1 MSFQSLS
8 VSLGIQILFMSN
20 HSLFTDVIL
29 PVPLP
34 RLFTYSI
41 PVDMHQMVCVGKRVA
56 VPFGKKKVYSGVVYQ
71 VHKNK
76 PEEYETKDIIS
87 VLDDEPV
94 VNTFQLKFWDWL
106 ADYYQCTLGEVYKA
120 ALPSG
125 LKMESE
131 TRIIY
136 NAEFEAQAPL
146 SERENTILDIIAGK
160 KVCSINDVN
169 QLSGIKNCL
178 PVIKRLLEYNA
189 VFVNEHLKES
199 YKAKTE
205 KTISLHPNC
214 QSEEALQ
221 QVFDKLSR
229 APKQQE
235 LLMSVLSMVG
245 GLTGAITNQSVS
257 KAELLKK
264 ANASPAALKELC
276 NKDIL
281 AEQEHAIDRLDLAE
295 KEVHVANALSQV
307 QQVAFDEI
315 KAGFEQKDVTLLH
328 GVTSGGKT
336 EIYIHLIEEQLKQ
349 GKQVLYLLPEIALT
363 TQITSR
369 LQKHFGN
376 KMGIYHSKF
385 ADAERVEVWRN
396 LQQHRN
402 YQLIVGVR
410 SSVFLPYTNL
420 GLVIV
425 DEEHENTYKQ
435 FDPAPRY
442 HARDAAIVLGK
453 SFGAK
458 ILLGTATPSI
468 ESYYNAQQGK
478 YALVELL
485 QRYEGIEMPEIVAV
499 DVREAKRKKQMNS
512 HFSPVLLEKMDEAL
526 QRGEQVILFQNRRG
540 FSPFIECGQCAY
552 VAKCVNCDVSMTY
565 HKHLNQLVCHY
576 CNHTMQLPTVCPAC
590 HSPAIETRGFGTE
603 KIEEEMSLLYPD
615 YKVARMDLDTT
626 RSKSGYDKLIQKFED
641 RKVHILIGT
650 QMIAKGLDF
659 DNVSV
664 VGILNAD
671 NMLNYPDFRAFERS
685 YQLMTQVSGRA
696 GRKNKQGLVVLQTSN
711 PKHPVIMDVINHNF
725 INHYTG
731 QLEERQMFK
740 YPPFYRLIY
749 ITIKHKEQ
757 STTNKAAHLLAEQ
770 LRVIFGSRVLG
781 PQAPVINRIQNLF
794 IKKILIK
801 MEKKASPTKVK
812 HLMRESI
819 FSLQAQQAFRY
830 VTFQIDVDP
839 A

>member
-1 MSFQSLS
+1 MSSKP
-8 VSLGIQILFMSN
+8 LFI
-20 HSLFTDVIL
+20 DIIL

-34 RLFTYSI
+34 RLFTYSV
-41 PVDMHQMVCVGKRVA
+41 PDDLTHLTVVGKRVV
-56 VPFGKKKVYSGVVYQ
+56 VPFGKKKVYSGIVYKLHHSQ
-71 VHKNK
+71 

-87 VLDDEPV
+87 ILDDEPV
-94 VNTFQLKFWDWL
+94 VNAYQLKFWNWL

-125 LKMESE
+125 MKMESE

-136 NAEFEAQAPL
+136 NADFVAESPL
-146 SERENTILDIIAGK
+146 SDKENKVLDIIAGK

-169 QLSGIKNCL
+169 QLSGLRNSL

-189 VFVNEHLKES
+189 VFINERLKES
-199 YKAKTE
+199 YKAKT
-205 KTISLHPNC
+205 KKVISLHPDC

-221 QVFDKLSR
+221 KVFDKLSR

-235 LLMSVLSMVG
+235 LLMTLLSSVG
-245 GLTGAITNQSVS
+245 GLTGAITNQQVS
-257 KAELLKK
+257 KSELLKN
-264 ANASPAALKELC
+264 ANASQAAIKELC
-276 NKDIL
+276 KKNIL
-281 AEQEHAIDRLDLAE
+281 LEQEQAIDRLDLDE
-295 KEVHVANALSQV
+295 KEVKTANALSEV
-307 QQVAFDEI
+307 QQTAYDAI
-315 KAGFEQKDVTLLH
+315 KTGFETHDVTLLH

-336 EIYIHLIEEQLKQ
+336 EIYIHLIEEQLQQ

-385 ADAERVEVWRN
+385 ADAERVEVWNN
-396 LQQHRN
+396 LRKQRN

-410 SSVFLPYTNL
+410 SSVFLPFSNL
-420 GLVIV
+420 GLIIV

-442 HARDAAIVLGK
+442 HARDAAIVLGNL
-453 SFGAK
+453 FGAK
-458 ILLGTATPSI
+458 TLLGTATPSI
-468 ESYYNAQQGK
+468 ESYFNAQQGK
-478 YALVELL
+478 YALVELT
-485 QRYEGIEMPEIVAV
+485 QRFEGIKLPEIKAV

-512 HFSPVLLEKMDEAL
+512 HFSPLLLEKIDEAL
-526 QRGEQVILFQNRRG
+526 LKGEQVILFQNRRG

-615 YKVARMDLDTT
+615 HKVARMDLDTT
-626 RSKSGYDKLIQKFED
+626 RSKSGYDKIIKKFENGE
-641 RKVHILIGT
+641 VHILIGT
-650 QMIAKGLDF
+650 QMISKGLDF

-725 INHYTG
+725 SNHYNG

-740 YPPFYRLIY
+740 YPPFYRLIN
-749 ITIKHKEQ
+749 ITIKHKDQ
-757 STTNKAAHLLAEQ
+757 RITNKASHLLAEQ
-770 LRVIFGSRVLG
+770 LRVIFGNRVLG
-781 PQAPVINRIQNLF
+781 PQAPVINRIQNLY

-801 MEKKASPTKVK
+801 MEKKASPAKVK
-812 HLMRESI
+812 HLMREAI
-819 FSLQAQQAFRY
+819 FSLQAQQEFRY

-839 A
+839 S

>member
-1 MSFQSLS
+1 MSSTPQYAD
-8 VSLGIQILFMSN
+8 I
-20 HSLFTDVIL
+20 IL

-34 RLFTYSI
+34 RLFTYSV
-41 PVDMHQMVCVGKRVA
+41 PSELANVTAVGKRV
-56 VPFGKKKVYSGVVYQ
+56 VIPFGKKKVYSGIVYQ
-71 VHKNK
+71 LHQRQ
-76 PEEYETKDIIS
+76 PEEYETKDIVT
-87 VLDDEPV
+87 VLDDTAV
-94 VNTFQLKFWDWL
+94 VNAFQLKFWDWL

-136 NAEFEAQAPL
+136 NADFEAETPL
-146 SERENTILDIIAGK
+146 SDRENKVLDIIAGK

-169 QLSGIKNCL
+169 QLSGYKNSL
-178 PVIKRLLEYNA
+178 PIIKRLLEYNA
-189 VFVNEHLKES
+189 VFINEHLKES

-205 KTISLHPNC
+205 KIVSLHPNC
-214 QSEEALQ
+214 QSEETLQ
-221 QVFDKLSR
+221 KVFDALGR

-235 LLMSVLSMVG
+235 LLMTLLSLVG
-245 GLTGAITNQSVS
+245 GLTGAITNQSVAKS
-257 KAELLKK
+257 ELLKK
-264 ANASPAALKELC
+264 ANASAAALKELC
-276 NKDIL
+276 NKEVL
-281 AEQEHAIDRLDLAE
+281 LEQARSVDRLDLE
-295 KEVHVANALSQV
+295 LKDTLEANALSEV
-307 QQVAFDEI
+307 QQVAFDEV
-315 KAGFEQKDVTLLH
+315 KAGFESHDVALLH

-336 EIYIHLIEEQLKQ
+336 EIYIHLIEEQLKA

-385 ADAERVEVWRN
+385 ADAERVEVWQN
-396 LQQHRN
+396 LLTQKN

-410 SSVFLPYTNL
+410 SSIFLPFANL

-442 HARDAAIVLGK
+442 HARDAAIVLSK
-453 SFGAK
+453 LFGAK
-458 ILLGTATPSI
+458 TLLGTATPSI
-468 ESYYNAQQGK
+468 ESYFNARQGK

-485 QRYEGIEMPEIVAV
+485 QRFEGIEMPKVVAV
-499 DVREAKRKKQMNS
+499 DVREAKRKKQMTS
-512 HFSPVLLEKMDEAL
+512 HFSPLLLEKIDEAL
-526 QRGEQVILFQNRRG
+526 LNGEQVILFQNRRG
-540 FSPFIECGQCAY
+540 FSPFIECGQCAH
-552 VAKCVNCDVSMTY
+552 VVKCVNCDVSMTY

-576 CNHTMQLPTVCPAC
+576 CNHSMPLPSVCPAC

-615 YKVARMDLDTT
+615 HKVARMDLDTT
-626 RSKSGYDKLIQKFED
+626 RSKSGYEKMIKKFENGE
-641 RKVHILIGT
+641 VQILIGT
-650 QMIAKGLDF
+650 QMISKGLDF

-685 YQLMTQVSGRA
+685 FQLMTQVSGRA
-696 GRKNKQGLVVLQTSN
+696 GRKRKRGLVVLQTSN
-711 PKHPVIMDVINHNF
+711 PKHPVILDVINHNF

-731 QLEERQMFK
+731 QLEERQAFK
-740 YPPFYRLIY
+740 YPPFYRLIN
-749 ITIKHKEQ
+749 ITIKHKDQ
-757 STTNKAAHLLAEQ
+757 SVTNKASHLLAQQ
-770 LRVIFGSRVLG
+770 LMAIFGNRVLG
-781 PQAPVINRIQNLF
+781 PQAPVINRIQNLY
-794 IKKILIK
+794 IKKIMIK

-812 HLMRESI
+812 DLMRECI

>member
-1 MSFQSLS
+1 MTNKP
-8 VSLGIQILFMSN
+8 LFA
-20 HSLFTDVIL
+20 DIIL

-34 RLFTYSI
+34 RLFTYAVPDELLHLTSI
-41 PVDMHQMVCVGKRVA
+41 GKRV
-56 VPFGKKKVYSGVVYQ
+56 VIPFGKKKVYSGIVYQ
-71 VHKNK
+71 LHHHK

-87 VLDDEPV
+87 VLDEEPV
-94 VNTFQLKFWDWL
+94 VNAYQLKFWNWL

-136 NAEFEAQAPL
+136 NTDFVAESPL
-146 SERENTILDIIAGK
+146 SEKENKVLDIIAGK

-169 QLSGIKNCL
+169 QLSGLKNSL

-189 VFVNEHLKES
+189 VFINEHLKES
-199 YKAKTE
+199 YKAKKE
-205 KTISLHPNC
+205 KVISLHPKC

-221 QVFDKLSR
+221 QIFDKLER

-235 LLMSVLSMVG
+235 LLMTLLSLVG
-245 GLTGAITNQSVS
+245 GLTGAITNQSVV

-264 ANASPAALKELC
+264 ANASAAALKELC
-276 NKDIL
+276 NKEIL
-281 AEQEHAIDRLDLAE
+281 LEQERSIDRLDLDE
-295 KEVHVANALSQV
+295 KAVEVANALSEV
-307 QQVAFDEI
+307 QQIAYDEI
-315 KAGFEQKDVTLLH
+315 KAGFENHDVTLLH

-385 ADAERVEVWRN
+385 ADAERVEVWSN
-396 LQQHRN
+396 LLQQKN

-410 SSVFLPYTNL
+410 SSIFLPFANL
-420 GLVIV
+420 GLIIV

-442 HARDAAIVLGK
+442 HARDAAVVLAK

-458 ILLGTATPSI
+458 TLLGTATPSI

-478 YALVELL
+478 YALVELS
-485 QRYEGIEMPEIVAV
+485 QRFEGIEMPEIVAV
-499 DVREAKRKKQMNS
+499 DVREAKRKKQMSS
-512 HFSPVLLEKMDEAL
+512 HFTPVLLEKIDKAL
-526 QRGEQVILFQNRRG
+526 KNDEQVILFQNRRG

-576 CNHTMQLPTVCPAC
+576 CNHSMQLPTVCPAC

-615 YKVARMDLDTT
+615 HKVARMDLDTT
-626 RSKSGYDKLIQKFED
+626 RSKSGYDKLIKKFED
-641 RKVHILIGT
+641 GEVHILIGT
-650 QMIAKGLDF
+650 QMISKGLDF

-696 GRKNKQGLVVLQTSN
+696 GRKRKQGLVVLQTSN

-725 INHYTG
+725 INHYSG

-749 ITIKHKEQ
+749 ITVKHKDQ
-757 STTNKAAHLLAEQ
+757 RVCNKASHLLAEQ

-801 MEKKASPTKVK
+801 MEKKASPAKVK
-812 HLMRESI
+812 HLMREAI
-819 FSLQAQQAFRY
+819 FSLQAQQEFRY
-830 VTFQIDVDP
+830 VNFQIDVDP